1 MKYILTATLILLVT
15 IMTYAQPQ
23 ESDKFTREQA
33 REYIMG
39 SDKNSEYTMA
49 RVSGFSQDRYDI
61 KFTYYSTSPDEYDLS
76 PGRYLIKLDE
86 ANYSKSKE
94 FHTLSIP
101 IEPQH
106 NYWVTHTNSEGD
118 TICKSPITQRLLIY
132 KRMGENRAIYN
143 RYIVTFVP
151 SVRLLLK
158 GYDIDY
164 DGFIHPTDINGY
176 DGFVLFS
183 NPETSKIEAAGR
195 GKRAS
200 FMMYGTLEE
209 VQQTQL
215 KGASIE
221 RVAPAND

>member
-1 MKYILTATLILLVT
+1 MKYILTTILILLVT
-15 IMTYAQPQ
+15 TMTYAQPQ

-49 RVSGFSQDRYDI
+49 RVSGFSKERYDI

-86 ANYSKSKE
+86 ANYTKSKE
-94 FHTLSIP
+94 LHALSIP

-106 NYWVTHTNSEGD
+106 QYRVTHTGKDGNI
-118 TICKSPITQRLLIY
+118 ICESPISQRLLIY
-132 KRMGENRAIYN
+132 KRIGENRVIYN
-143 RYIVTFVP
+143 RYIVTFIP

-158 GYDIDY
+158 GYDIEY

-176 DGFVLFS
+176 DGFVAFS
-183 NPETSKIEAAGR
+183 NPETSKIEALGR
-195 GKRAS
+195 GKKAT
-200 FMMYGTLEE
+200 FLMYGTLEE
-209 VQQTQL
+209 MQQTL
-215 KGASIE
+215 LNGASIE